1 MQKVVIRVIAISL
14 LANLLSCR
22 GKTDIE
28 IKGQFH
34 GAPNQTILLEE
45 LSLTGANLVDSTISS
60 SSGEFSFTITP
71 KTTDPTFYNVRHD
84 NSFVPLLLAP
94 GESVSIDAVGNVY
107 NNYRVTGSEGSAKMR
122 ELSLLT
128 LSQARTLDSISRLYE
143 GESDPILA
151 AEYGKA
157 YGAKYIQLKRSVIAF
172 VIKNAGSLSSIVPLY
187 QPIFGSRF
195 IFDEP
200 SDIVYFR
207 VVADSLSKLYPNSP
221 YVVSLKNDMKRIDN
235 AFVLDSIIVAGANAP
250 EQNLPDIKI
259 KDASGTTRS
268 LSETLGKVVLL
279 DFTSYSSPELKLLNK
294 ELMAT
299 YDKYKANGFEVFQVC
314 VDTDKAQWLKTI
326 VESRLPW
333 ITVNDFSGLNSRALS
348 AFAVKKIPTRIL
360 INRQG
365 DIVGRDLYDAKL
377 ENAVAGLI

>member
-1 MQKVVIRVIAISL
+1 MQNVVIRLIAVSL
-14 LANLLSCR
+14 LANLISCKD
-22 GKTDIE
+22 KTDIE

-60 SSGEFSFTITP
+60 SSGEFAFTITP
-71 KTTDPTFYNVRHD
+71 KTTDPTFYNVRHE
-84 NSFVPLLLAP
+84 NSLVPLLLAP
-94 GESVSIDAVGNVY
+94 GENVSIDAVGNVY

-128 LSQARTLDSISRLYE
+128 LSQTRKLDSLSRLYE
-143 GESDPILA
+143 AETDPVRA

-157 YGAKYIQLKRSVIAF
+157 YGAKYIQLKRSVISF

-259 KDASGTTRS
+259 KDAAGTTRS

-294 ELMAT
+294 DLMAT
-299 YDKYKANGFEVFQVC
+299 YDKHRADGFEVFQVC

-333 ITVNDFSGLNSRALS
+333 IAVNDFAGLNSRALS

-365 DIVGRDLYDAKL
+365 DIVGRDLYDTKL
-377 ENAVAGLI
+377 ENAVEGLI